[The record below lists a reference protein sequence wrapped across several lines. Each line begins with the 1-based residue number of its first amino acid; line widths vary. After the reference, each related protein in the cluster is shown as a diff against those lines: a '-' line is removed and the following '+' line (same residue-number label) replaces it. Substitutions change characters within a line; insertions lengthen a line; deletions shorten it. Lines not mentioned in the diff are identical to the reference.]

1 MVGIDSV
8 VGGSSVVVDTS
19 GVVGSSVVVDT
30 SGVVGSS
37 VVVDTSA
44 SVVVVGSASVVVV
57 VFMVV
62 DSTPRA
68 ELWFSR
74 LMQPSLSES
83 TESKISSRFKVI
95 SGEPKFM

>member
-1 MVGIDSV
+1 MSYIV
-8 VGGSSVVVDTS
+8 VVSASVVV
-19 GVVGSSVVVDT
+19 VV
-30 SGVVGSS
+30 
-37 VVVDTSA
+37 SA

-74 LMQPSLSES
+74 LMQPSSSES